1 MGFGIELHTAIINIK
16 LESNHLLIYD
26 LCDLAA
32 FGGMVGLC
40 IGFSILSGLEII
52 YWFTFRLCLEI
63 QKRKKKKKA

>member
-26 LCDLAA
+26 LCVLAA

-63 QKRKKKKKA
+63 QKRNKKKKA

>member
-26 LCDLAA
+26 LFVLAA